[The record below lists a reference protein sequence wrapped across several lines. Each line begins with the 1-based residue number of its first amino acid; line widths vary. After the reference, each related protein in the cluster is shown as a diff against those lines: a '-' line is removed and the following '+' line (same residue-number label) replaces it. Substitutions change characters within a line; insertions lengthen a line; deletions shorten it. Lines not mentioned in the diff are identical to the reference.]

1 MTPFLIALM
10 AFTQGEVSSHQS
22 PQVVP
27 DVALT
32 DMSGKTVHLS
42 DFRGKKVVLFTWAS
56 W

>member
-1 MTPFLIALM
+1 MTPFLIAFV
-10 AFTQGEVSSHQS
+10 AFTQGEVSTRQS

-27 DVALT
+27 EVALT
-32 DMSGKTVHLS
+32 DISGKTVHLS